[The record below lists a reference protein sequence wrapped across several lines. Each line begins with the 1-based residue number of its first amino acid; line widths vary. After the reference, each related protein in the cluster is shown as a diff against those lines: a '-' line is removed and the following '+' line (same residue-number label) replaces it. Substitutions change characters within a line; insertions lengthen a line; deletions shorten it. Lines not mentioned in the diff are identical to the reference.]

1 MLIGIKIKQLL
12 LGATLLVTNSVYSIT
27 NLECTTEIP
36 TTTAI
41 VNQSNNQVW
50 LQFIHHNGAHLA
62 PIHNGIITM
71 NDLPYVA
78 RKGELISK
86 MGDIIKLPF
95 DAKNCKVHEEGNYH
109 CFSNTKTMIGSLEVE
124 SYGFFTHQT
133 KSFLFGTVFSELNFR
148 LYARTTEGESIES
161 EMVYALSSNDC
172 RFDKF

>member
-71 NDLPYVA
+71 NDLPYDVSQA
-78 RKGELISK
+78 FMRGHHT
-86 MGDIIKLPF
+86 MHQ
-95 DAKNCKVHEEGNYH
+95 KVP
-109 CFSNTKTMIGSLEVE
+109 
-124 SYGFFTHQT
+124 
-133 KSFLFGTVFSELNFR
+133 R
-148 LYARTTEGESIES
+148 
-161 EMVYALSSNDC
+161 
-172 RFDKF
+172 